1 MISSET
7 IHSQVHNGEVESI
20 HGQKNNSTMEGL
32 ITQFSPLRG
41 AKVDWSYL
49 PLTLL
54 KENLECLEEEKCAE
68 SQLLLLG
75 PPSSPAIVVATLQVG
90 QVGTADGI
98 DDGRLPG
105 EGLHGKC
112 IVEHLDYNHTAS
124 SFPDTPDS

>member
-1 MISSET
+1 MGKKQLYYGGCINTVS
-7 IHSQVHNGEVESI
+7 
-20 HGQKNNSTMEGL
+20 
-32 ITQFSPLRG
+32 FLRG
-41 AKVDWSYL
+41 AKVNWSYL
-49 PLTLL
+49 SLPLV
-54 KENLECLEEEKCAE
+54 KENLECLKEEKCAE

-105 EGLHGKC
+105 EGLHGQRV
-112 IVEHLDYNHTAS
+112 VEDLEYNHTAS